1 MENSLQKLLAKM
13 PVIEQFL
20 KFVCIGLLNTAL
32 NFLILNAASKALNI
46 SAGVPLA
53 VISYFSFTM
62 AVIQSYL
69 WNRTWT
75 FGGERGVSLLVNF
88 WRLVKVGILGAI
100 TIISVIVASK
110 YSAAWYF
117 YGAVLV
123 IYLLIESGLWRS
135 YGFHMSNWNHE
146 GHSFFI
152 FFVVTFIGL
161 NINAWLLAFFSVHVH
176 LVQNVNQ
183 NVDLN
188 KNIAAVLATGISLFW
203 NFVGYKVLVFKK

>member
-1 MENSLQKLLAKM
+1 MSENSLQRLLNKM
-13 PVIEQFL
+13 PVIEQFV

-32 NFLILNAASKALNI
+32 NFLILNTISKALNI

-53 VISYFSFTM
+53 VISYFSFSM

-75 FGGERGVSLLVNF
+75 FGGEQNVNLLVNF
-88 WRLVKVGILGAI
+88 WRLVKVGILGAV
-100 TIISVIVASK
+100 TIIVVITGSK
-110 YSAAWYF
+110 YSAVWYF
-117 YGAVLV
+117 YGVILA

-161 NINAWLLAFFSVHVH
+161 NINAWLLAFFSLHIH
-176 LVQNVNQ
+176 LTQT
-183 NVDLN
+183 VDLN
-188 KNIAAVLATGISLFW
+188 KNIAAVLATCISLFW
-203 NFVGYKVLVFKK
+203 NFIGYKVVVFKK